1 MFPEYLDND
10 TIILEK
16 VDDCKNGDDCLLMVN
31 SYDGTFKRVIKNE
44 NGIILQLLN
53 NEYQSIIYTN

>member
-31 SYDGTFKRVIKNE
+31 RVIKNE